1 MEQVLIIL
9 LKQVIKL
16 NRKLPCA
23 LFTVKK
29 ERKTG
34 KCAGDSKDSTAFP
47 VDTEH
52 LKQ

>member
-34 KCAGDSKDSTAFP
+34 KCAGDRTLETITMAERPYGK
-47 VDTEH
+47 
-52 LKQ
+52 K